1 MTKFK
6 SLYNRPDAGLATELD
21 YQTQITKQSAKDECD
36 AKQIVAR
43 HKVLKGYD
51 IFDNFKDALISDD
64 VVDLT
69 VMPNDYVQV
78 QNQLNYAQKLFMD
91 LPAKTRKYF
100 NNNSREF
107 LKFTQNPENIDE
119 LVRLGLATQRPVENS
134 NVKQKNENIQNN
146 DSSASRNVTA
156 SKSDGNT

>member
-6 SLYNRPDAGLATELD
+6 SLYNRPDAGLSTPLD
-21 YQTQITKQSAKDECD
+21 YDTQHTIQSAKAECD
-36 AKQIVAR
+36 AKNIVAR

-51 IFDNFKDALISDD
+51 IFDTYKDASISDD

-69 VMPNDYVQV
+69 AMPSDYVQV
-78 QNQLNYAQKLFMD
+78 QNQINYAEKLFMD

-134 NVKQKNENIQNN
+134 NVNQKNENIQNN
-146 DSSASRNVTA
+146 DSSASRNATP